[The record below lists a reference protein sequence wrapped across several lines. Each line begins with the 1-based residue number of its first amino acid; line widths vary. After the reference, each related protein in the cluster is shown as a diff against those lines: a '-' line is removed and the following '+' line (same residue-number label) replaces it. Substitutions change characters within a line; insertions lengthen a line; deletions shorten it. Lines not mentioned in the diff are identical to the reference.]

1 MGRSRKWKP
10 GDKAFIAAK
19 SRDSFGFEFS
29 DPIDVTVIGPI
40 DNGTRYKVRA
50 DDDTVY
56 CCEAKSIRMRKAQ
69 AKRAAAHLITEE
81 IKEAA
86 EAMAAKRMEE
96 IMNEASK
103 PAFGDV
109 MEKFYSLFKAG
120 EALESA
126 DGDWIIKAAE
136 KQLYETIKGGVSWGE
151 AK

>member
-1 MGRSRKWKP
+1 MGRTRKWKP
-10 GDKAFIAAK
+10 GDKAFIAAN
-19 SRDSFGFEFS
+19 SRDSFGFAFS
-29 DPIDVTVIGPI
+29 KTIDVTVIGPI

-50 DDDTVY
+50 DDGTVC
-56 CCEAKSIRMRKAQ
+56 CCEAKSLRMRKAQ
-69 AKRAAAHLITEE
+69 AKRSAAHLVTEE

>member
-1 MGRSRKWKP
+1 MGRTRKWKP
-10 GDKAFIAAK
+10 GDKAFIAAN
-19 SRDSFGFEFS
+19 SCDSFGFAFS
-29 DPIDVTVIGPI
+29 EPIDVTVIGPI

-50 DDDTVY
+50 DDGTAY

-69 AKRAAAHLITEE
+69 AKRSAAHLITEE
-81 IKEAA
+81 MKDAA
-86 EAMAAKRMEE
+86 EAMAEKRMEE

-151 AK
+151 TK

>member
-1 MGRSRKWKP
+1 MGRPRKWKP
-10 GDKAFIAAK
+10 GDKAFIAAY

-40 DNGTRYKVRA
+40 DNETRYKVRA
-50 DDDTVY
+50 DDGTVY

-69 AKRAAAHLITEE
+69 AKRSAAHLITEE
-81 IKEAA
+81 MKDAA

-151 AK
+151 TK